1 MKAAYR
7 RLLIKLSGGQLAGEK
22 GFGINPAVIGRTAT
36 QIREV
41 HELGIQIC
49 VVVGGGNI
57 IRGIAAA
64 DEGMDRAI
72 ADYMGMMASVINA
85 LALQDALENE
95 GLDTRVQS
103 AIEIKTV
110 AEAYIRR
117 RAIRHLEKGRVV
129 VFAGGTGNPY
139 FTTDTAAVLR
149 AAEVQ
154 AEIVLMAKQG
164 IDGVQV
170 DYYGTPTPLNQLA
183 NLTTPDPRLIV
194 VSPYDKGAMS
204 DIEKAILKADL
215 GLSPSNDGKVVRVP
229 VPPLTE
235 ERRKELVK
243 QVHRAAEDHKVGIRD
258 SRRESLSMLKDLE
271 SEGALPKDDKHRQEK
286 KIQALTD
293 AMVKNVDAIAAQ
305 KEEDILQV

>member
-22 GFGINPAVIGRTAT
+22 GFGISPTVIARTAAE
-36 QIREV
+36 IREV
-41 HELGIQIC
+41 HELGTQIC

-85 LALQDALENE
+85 LALQDALEKE

-129 VFAGGTGNPY
+129 VFGGGTGNPY

-164 IDGVQV
+164 IDGVYSGDPKTDPSAKRYERLTYEEALIKNLRVMDQTALAMCRENRLPV
-170 DYYGTPTPLNQLA
+170 VVFDMAVTGNLRKLAAGKTVGT
-183 NLTTPDPRLIV
+183 
-194 VSPYDKGAMS
+194 
-204 DIEKAILKADL
+204 
-215 GLSPSNDGKVVRVP
+215 RV
-229 VPPLTE
+229 
-235 ERRKELVK
+235 
-243 QVHRAAEDHKVGIRD
+243 ED
-258 SRRESLSMLKDLE
+258 
-271 SEGALPKDDKHRQEK
+271 
-286 KIQALTD
+286 
-293 AMVKNVDAIAAQ
+293 
-305 KEEDILQV
+305 

>member
-1 MKAAYR
+1 VKAAYR

-22 GFGINPAVIGRTAT
+22 GFGISPAVIGRTAT

-85 LALQDALENE
+85 LALQDALEKE

-164 IDGVQV
+164 IDGVYSA
-170 DYYGTPTPLNQLA
+170 DPN
-183 NLTTPDPRLIV
+183 TTPDAKRYERLTYEEALIKNLRVMDQTALALCRENQLPIV
-194 VSPYDKGAMS
+194 VFDMEVVGNLRKLA
-204 DIEKAILKADL
+204 A
-215 GLSPSNDGKVVRVP
+215 GKPVGTRV
-229 VPPLTE
+229 
-235 ERRKELVK
+235 
-243 QVHRAAEDHKVGIRD
+243 
-258 SRRESLSMLKDLE
+258 
-271 SEGALPKDDKHRQEK
+271 EG
-286 KIQALTD
+286 
-293 AMVKNVDAIAAQ
+293 
-305 KEEDILQV
+305 

>member
-1 MKAAYR
+1 VKAAYR
-7 RLLIKLSGGQLAGEK
+7 RLLVKLSGGQLAGEK
-22 GFGINPAVIGRTAT
+22 DFGINPAVIGRTAA
-36 QIREV
+36 QVREV
-41 HELGIQIC
+41 HELGIQVC

-85 LALQDALENE
+85 LALQDALEKE

-164 IDGVQV
+164 IDGVYSA
-170 DYYGTPTPLNQLA
+170 DPNTTPGAKRYERLTYEEALVKNLRVMDQTALALCRENQLPVVVFDMEVIG
-183 NLTTPDPRLIV
+183 NLRKL
-194 VSPYDKGAMS
+194 A
-204 DIEKAILKADL
+204 A
-215 GLSPSNDGKVVRVP
+215 GKPVGTRV
-229 VPPLTE
+229 
-235 ERRKELVK
+235 
-243 QVHRAAEDHKVGIRD
+243 
-258 SRRESLSMLKDLE
+258 
-271 SEGALPKDDKHRQEK
+271 EG
-286 KIQALTD
+286 
-293 AMVKNVDAIAAQ
+293 
-305 KEEDILQV
+305 